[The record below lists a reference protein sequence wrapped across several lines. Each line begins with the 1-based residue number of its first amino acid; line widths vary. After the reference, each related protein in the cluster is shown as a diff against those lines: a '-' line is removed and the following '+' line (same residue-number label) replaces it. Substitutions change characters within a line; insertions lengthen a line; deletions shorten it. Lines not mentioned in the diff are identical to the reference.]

1 MSNPATKLRQIGLLW
16 LLALGLSAALV
27 GAGRRWPDPL
37 PPASLP
43 IWTLLLLPPLAMA
56 LWLVGR
62 WTLPAPGQ
70 EGESKP
76 IPHEQQ

>member
-1 MSNPATKLRQIGLLW
+1 MPNLALKLRQIALLW

-27 GAGRRWPDPL
+27 GAGRRWPDSL
-37 PPASLP
+37 TPASGP

-56 LWLVGR
+56 LWLLGR

-70 EGESKP
+70 EGQSEA